1 MGIFSVP
8 FFMGDDIMIS
18 FKKKEAES
26 IKDTDFV
33 KTDIEDMIIA
43 YILDQSKNNNISLAQ
58 KNNTTYI
65 SFRQGKIKD
74 FLGEWY
80 SILGLYQNNKLSPEM
95 YDVFVQSKI
104 KNLSAAENKSCSK
117 EEYKFE
123 DTYSDLF

>member
-43 YILDQSKNNNISLAQ
+43 YILEQSKNNNISLAQ
-58 KNNTTYI
+58 KDNITYI
-65 SFRQGKIKD
+65 SFRQGKIKE

-80 SILGLYQNNKLSPEM
+80 SILRLYQNNKLSSQM
-95 YDVFVQSKI
+95 YEVFIQSKI
-104 KNLSAAENKSCSK
+104 KELPANKVYSSSK
-117 EEYKFE
+117 EEVKDLYA
-123 DTYSDLF
+123 DLFQ

>member
-1 MGIFSVP
+1 
-8 FFMGDDIMIS
+8 MIS
-18 FKKKEAES
+18 FKKKETES

-104 KNLSAAENKSCSK
+104 KNISAAEPTNVVDSNKRID
-117 EEYKFE
+117 
-123 DTYSDLF
+123 DTFSDLF